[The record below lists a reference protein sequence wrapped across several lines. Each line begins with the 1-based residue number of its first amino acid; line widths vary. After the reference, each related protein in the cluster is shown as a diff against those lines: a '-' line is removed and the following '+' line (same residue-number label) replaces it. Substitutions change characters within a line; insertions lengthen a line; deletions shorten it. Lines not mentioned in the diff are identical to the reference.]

1 MTSSMAWSGFGC
13 GADNTFQDGILILT
27 AYTCTI
33 TLSDIPGIV
42 RVIMLP
48 ATTRAVRVWTGQ
60 DSLRMALDT
69 TPLFPGESSANPVP
83 AATFQLGATILPGA
97 WYTCAIP
104 DDTMA
109 HSVHLMSQAVSP
121 VVMLEAMVE

>member
-1 MTSSMAWSGFGC
+1 MASSMAWSGLGC
-13 GADNTFQDGILILT
+13 GAENTFADGMLILT
-27 AYTCTI
+27 EYTCQI

-42 RVIMLP
+42 RVVSLP
-48 ATTRAVRVWTGQ
+48 ANTRAVRLWTGL

-97 WYTCAIP
+97 WYTVAIP
-104 DDTMA
+104 EDTMV
-109 HSVHLMSQAVSP
+109 HTVHLMSNAVSP
-121 VVMLEAMVE
+121 VVILVAMVE

>member
-1 MTSSMAWSGFGC
+1 MASSMAWSGLGC
-13 GADNTFQDGILILT
+13 GAENTFAEGMLILT
-27 AYTCTI
+27 AYTCTV

-48 ATTRAVRVWTGQ
+48 ATTRAVRLWTGL

-83 AATFQLGATILPGA
+83 ASTFQLGVTILPGA
-97 WYTCAIP
+97 WYTVAIP
-104 DDTMA
+104 DDTMV
-109 HSVHLMSQAVSP
+109 HSIHLMSQAVSP
-121 VVMLEAMVE
+121 MVMLEAMVE